1 VVRLAEPAVERTAV
15 MSVEEPIGLALG
27 GGWEA
32 GPVRIGD
39 TVRRR
44 TGHWTPAVHALL
56 RHLEAA
62 GFDAAPR
69 VLGVDGQGREVLS
82 YVEGE
87 AGVYPLRAELW
98 SDAVLD
104 QAARLL
110 RRYHD
115 ATVEFVPPAD
125 ASWLHGVREPVEVVC
140 HGDMAPYNCIYR
152 GDRIVCFI
160 DFDWAGPGPRLWDL
174 AEAAYRFVPL
184 TDPTNPDTISTDQP
198 RRLRRFVDHYGG
210 DLCAGILDAVVERE
224 RWQIDYI
231 IAGAEAGDP
240 VQQQCLAA
248 GHVDILA
255 TDLAHIHQYRDELD
269 AALA

>member
-1 VVRLAEPAVERTAV
+1 
-15 MSVEEPIGLALG
+15 
-27 GGWEA
+27 
-32 GPVRIGD
+32 
-39 TVRRR
+39 
-44 TGHWTPAVHALL
+44 VHALL
-56 RHLEAA
+56 RHLEAV

-69 VLGVDGQGREVLS
+69 VLGMDRQGREILNFVD
-82 YVEGE
+82 GE
-87 AGVYPLRAELW
+87 PGLYPLPERLW

-115 ATVEFVPPAD
+115 ATVDFVPPAN
-125 ASWLHGVREPVEVVC
+125 ASWLHGVREPVEIIC

-152 GDRIVCFI
+152 DDRIVCFI

-184 TDPTNPDTISTDQP
+184 TDPSNPDTISTDQP
-198 RRLRRFVDHYGG
+198 RRLQRFVDQYGREFC
-210 DLCAGILDAVVERE
+210 DGILDAVLERE
-224 RWQIDYI
+224 RGQIDYI
-231 IAGAEAGDP
+231 IAGAEASDP

-255 TDLAHIHQYRDELD
+255 TDIAHIHRCRAKLE
-269 AALA
+269 AALS

>member
-1 VVRLAEPAVERTAV
+1 
-15 MSVEEPIGLALG
+15 MSAEEPIGLALG

-32 GPVRIGD
+32 GPVRVGD

-44 TGHWTPAVHALL
+44 TGRWTPAVHALL

-115 ATVEFVPPAD
+115 ATVEFVPPVD
-125 ASWLHGVREPVEVVC
+125 ASWLHGVREPVEVIC

-184 TDPTNPDTISTDQP
+184 TDPTKRHASRVPDTISTDQP
-198 RRLRRFVDHYGG
+198 RRLRRFVDHYGR

-255 TDLAHIHQYRDELD
+255 TDLAHIHRYRDELD